1 MMYTLICVYYH
12 ISAQIGL
19 VITIHVEEFCFG
31 FDEQENAACQL
42 ICCIKKK
49 NLWHFTMFAFFWHL
63 IQLLYKISCF
73 FFAIYKI
80 IVHKLKCF

>member
-1 MMYTLICVYYH
+1 MMYTLICVYCH

-31 FDEQENAACQL
+31 FDEQENTACQL

-49 NLWHFTMFAFFWHL
+49 NFGILQCLPFSGKGKLAFLALFL
-63 IQLLYKISCF
+63 SENSTTF
-73 FFAIYKI
+73 
-80 IVHKLKCF
+80 

>member
-1 MMYTLICVYYH
+1 MMYTLICVYCH

-42 ICCIKKK
+42 ICCI
-49 NLWHFTMFAFFWHL
+49 
-63 IQLLYKISCF
+63 
-73 FFAIYKI
+73 
-80 IVHKLKCF
+80 